1 MADEVVGKATLQVDA
16 NTSRASAGLKGLK
29 ADAREAGEQVVSSG
43 RRSRQSL
50 EGMGDAAV
58 AAYRKAQASNA
69 RWVKN
74 AQELAATYGKT
85 RAELVEFQAIQR
97 GLSPEVYTPIVNKIK
112 EAEKATVGLGMS
124 AKATAAALRGVPAQ
138 FTDIVTQLAG
148 GSNPLLVLTQQGG
161 QLKDMF
167 GGIAPAARALG
178 SYVLGLVNPFTLAAA
193 AAGALAFAYY
203 QGSKE
208 AEGYNRALVLTGNAA
223 GTTADRMASMARRIA
238 DVQGTQGSAAAALTA
253 LANTARVGGENLER
267 FALVAVRA
275 NKTIGQ
281 TFEETAKIFAQLGD
295 EPVRASLKLNETLG
309 YLTLSTYQ
317 QIRAAEEQG
326 RKADAAALAQNAYA
340 NAMEQRMRTLTSQA
354 GFVERGWDAIT
365 GAAKRA
371 WDAMLNVGRPG
382 AAEDVYAKA
391 AEIQGKLDKL
401 LAGGFVETA
410 NGAVVG
416 AGSAR
421 AKQVRKVLEDQLKGL
436 QPELERIEAEQ
447 TAAAWSASQ
456 RLVNQQRI
464 AAQQRLD
471 EQRKATRSRAD
482 QRKEE
487 IEQLKRD
494 AETVGMA
501 SEEYNR
507 RVAAIN
513 EKYKDEKA
521 PEVRDNAAT
530 RMLQQLREQE
540 ASLRA
545 QLATA
550 DKIGEARKAQAS
562 FEQLIGDLKEKKI
575 LTADQR
581 SLLNS
586 AELIKAQLQRNVAV
600 EVEVQAQEAARKAEE
615 KRLRALE
622 QYNQRYMQLQASI
635 ASANEARADQ
645 YQREIDAFGQGDL
658 AYQREQA
665 TNAIFREFKRYRDQ
679 LAKSTPIDML
689 GSDDY
694 KARLENLKAELD
706 AALQMQ
712 RDHYA
717 KLDQLNTDWTLG
729 ARRAFANYQESAKN
743 VAASTQAVFST
754 AFQGLEDV
762 FVKFATTGKLSFTN
776 LVNSMLAD
784 LARLAAR
791 SAITGPLLNALGGLF
806 GGGGLSG
813 LFGGAGL
820 AGVSSGL
827 GLTAGGG
834 LGLTAGGGLGL
845 TLGGPRA
852 DGGPVYANR
861 LHPVNERGIPE
872 LLSLKGKQ
880 YLMMGP
886 DDGEVTPLVARRR
899 GGDEPSNMRIVINNH
914 GTPQQYQVERLTRD
928 EVVLITRDEIDKR
941 TPHVMADQASRLDSR
956 FNTSIQR
963 SFKLEPIR

>member
-1 MADEVVGKATLQVDA
+1 MADEVVGKATLRVGAD
-16 NTSRASAGLKGLK
+16 TSGASASLQGLKK
-29 ADAREAGEQVVSSG
+29 DAATLGEQVVNTG
-43 RRSRQSL
+43 RRSRQAL
-50 EGMGDAAV
+50 DGMGDAAV
-58 AAYRKAQASNA
+58 AAYRKAQASND

-97 GLSPEVYTPIVNKIK
+97 GLSPEVYTPIVSKIK

-148 GSNPLLVLTQQGG
+148 GGNPLLVLTQQGG

-178 SYVLGLVNPFTLAAA
+178 SYVLGLVNPFTIAAA

-203 QGSKE
+203 QGNKE
-208 AEGYNRALVLTGNAA
+208 AEGYNRTLVTTGNAA

-238 DVQGTQGSAAAALTA
+238 DVQGTQGNAAVALTA
-253 LANTARVGGENLER
+253 LASTAKVGGDNLER
-267 FALVAVRA
+267 FALVAVQA

-281 TFEETAKIFAQLGD
+281 AFDETAKIFAQLGD

-309 YLTLSTYQ
+309 YLTLSTYE

-340 NAMEQRMRTLTSQA
+340 DAMSQRMVQLSSQA
-354 GFVERGWDAIT
+354 GVLERAWGGIA
-365 GAAKRA
+365 GAAKAA
-371 WDAMLNVGRPG
+371 WDAMLNVGRPAAIEDIQKQAAELDEQINRLQFGGGLSNTDGG
-382 AAEDVYAKA
+382 AAVGSLARNAHRALARLQAQRAVLQPALDKA
-391 AEIQGKLDKL
+391 AADDL
-401 LAGGFVETA
+401 
-410 NGAVVG
+410 
-416 AGSAR
+416 
-421 AKQVRKVLEDQLKGL
+421 
-436 QPELERIEAEQ
+436 
-447 TAAAWSASQ
+447 AAAAQREKTQVEQAKIAASQ
-456 RLVNQQRI
+456 RLETQRV
-464 AAQQRLD
+464 
-471 EQRKATRSRAD
+471 ATRSRAE

-494 AETVGMA
+494 AETVGMV

-622 QYNQRYMQLQASI
+622 QYNQRYLQLQASI

-717 KLDQLNTDWTLG
+717 QLDQLNTDWTLG
-729 ARRAFANYQESAKN
+729 ARRAFANYQDSARN
-743 VAASTQAVFST
+743 VAAMTESTFTS
-754 AFQGLEDV
+754 AFRGLEDV

-784 LARLAAR
+784 LARLATRA
-791 SAITGPLLNALGGLF
+791 AITGPLFNYLGSFF
-806 GGGGLSG
+806 GGGSG
-813 LFGGAGL
+813 LMNGSAALFSG
-820 AGVSSGL
+820 SSGL
-827 GLTAGGG
+827 GLAVPSGALGIGGFG
-834 LGLTAGGGLGL
+834 LGAGL
-845 TLGGPRA
+845 A
-852 DGGPVYANR
+852 DGGPAYANR

-872 LLSLKGKQ
+872 LLSVRGKQ

-914 GTPQQYQVERLTRD
+914 GTPQQYQVDSLTRD
-928 EVVLITRDEIDKR
+928 EVVLITRDEIDRR
-941 TPHVMADQASRLDSR
+941 TPHVIAAEAQNLDSKLG
-956 FNTSIQR
+956 R
-963 SFKLEPIR
+963 SLRDRYILEPNR